1 VRHHGDTVKGP
12 RHEVDLKIAI
22 SRISAFLAILALA
35 LIPAAAQPPREPA
48 LQKIEIKSQAIEA
61 FDPRDVSRKRFG
73 ALEFRGGRVLDS
85 PTKDFGGLSGLRVA
99 ADGQHFVAV
108 TDKGQWLRARIV
120 YRGTVPIAITDAEM
134 APILGP
140 DGRPLRRRGWYDTE
154 ALAGD
159 GDTIYVGIERVH
171 RIVRFDFGKDG
182 LLSRGTPVPVPPAFR
197 TLPNNASI
205 ECLAMAPQGGPLGGT
220 LIAVSERG
228 LDANGNILGFL
239 VGGATRGSFS
249 LKRIDDFDVSDCA
262 VSPAGRLLIL
272 ERRFTWT
279 SGIAMRIRSVPLAAI
294 KPNATIDG
302 TELISVDMGYQIDN
316 MEGLSVHRT
325 PNGATVLTIVSDDNF
340 SPLQRTLLL
349 QFTLV
354 DER

>member
-1 VRHHGDTVKGP
+1 M
-12 RHEVDLKIAI
+12 KIAI

-73 ALEFRGGRVLDS
+73 ALEFRGGLVLDS
-85 PTKDFGGLSGLRVA
+85 PTKDFGGLSGLRVM

-228 LDANGNILGFL
+228 LDPNGNILGFL